1 MNLCLLG
8 NALRQIRPD
17 QLVTGYSIA
26 TQDLTKGLL
35 CYSTAENIYC
45 LQSPWQAHAVIL
57 QKLIGEPG
65 LSASRIHM
73 VNELDLLFHGAS
85 SMPEIDV
92 LHSVKEDPVS
102 LLSLRESIGK
112 PIPLTFVF
120 HGIVEQHLLTDTFY
134 PLAALPFQPYDAIL
148 CPSVTVQKTI
158 ERILERLESLCQ
170 GALEQ
175 RDPAYK
181 LLRGKLKHKIQL
193 RNVPLGIDLLHFFR
207 RDPQLMKRKFHFPS
221 DSIVLLWIGRFSE
234 VYKADLYP
242 LLFVF
247 ARITANCPEKNLL
260 LVLMGSEDDKGQ
272 YRKQLAQTTEK
283 LGISGKIRILLNEE
297 VADRAELI
305 SACDIFTSPVD
316 NLQETFG
323 LTPVEAMA
331 CGVPQVVSDWAGYR
345 DTVRNGQ
352 TGFLV
357 KTYWADCMDD
367 IAALDCFPS
376 DPPQRRNLYRY
387 LSVRSTAVDIDDYQ
401 RKLMTLIEDDELR
414 IEMGR
419 ASMRIA
425 SEQYGLE
432 QYVYNTEQVWS
443 ELTERAESEAYQ
455 RDNYVPMLN
464 LCSDFQ
470 EYPSYFV
477 NESSSFKLRD
487 LHWQERLASLP
498 RRQDFESYVEEAALP
513 ELIIKQLSEHD
524 PISGMELFQRLSR
537 FTPQQIMRELLFL
550 CKYGFVCTV

>member
-8 NALRQIRPD
+8 NSLRQIRPD
-17 QLVTGYSIA
+17 QLITGYSIA
-26 TQDLTKGLL
+26 AQDLTKGLL
-35 CYSTAENIYC
+35 RYSTAENIYC
-45 LQSPWQAHAVIL
+45 LQSPWQAHASVL
-57 QKLIGEPG
+57 QQLIGEPG
-65 LSASRIHM
+65 LSASKIYM
-73 VNELDLLFHGAS
+73 INELDLLFHGAS
-85 SMPEIDV
+85 SMPAIDV

-134 PLAALPFQPYDAIL
+134 PLAMLPFQPYDAVL
-148 CPSVTVQKTI
+148 CSSVTVQKTI
-158 ERILERLESLCQ
+158 ERMLERLESLCQ
-170 GALEQ
+170 SALEEH
-175 RDPAYK
+175 DPAYK
-181 LLRGKLKHKIQL
+181 PLRGKLKHKIQL
-193 RNVPLGIDLLHFFR
+193 RHVPLGIDLLHFFR
-207 RDPQLMKRKFHFPS
+207 HDPQKMKRKFQFPG

-242 LLFVF
+242 LLLVF
-247 ARITANCPEKNLL
+247 ARILANCQEKKLL
-260 LVLMGSEDDKGQ
+260 LILMGSEDDKGQ
-272 YRKQLAQTTEK
+272 YRKQLDQTAEK

-345 DTVRNGQ
+345 DTVRNGE

-357 KTYWADCMDD
+357 KTYWTDCMDD

-387 LSVRSTAVDIDDYQ
+387 LSVRSMAVDIDDYQ
-401 RKLMTLIEDDELR
+401 RKLMELIEDENLR
-414 IEMGR
+414 RKMGM
-419 ASMRIA
+419 ASIRIA
-425 SEQYGLE
+425 REQYGLE
-432 QYVYNTEQVWS
+432 RYVFNTEQVWS
-443 ELTERAESEAYQ
+443 ELTDRAECEFHQ
-455 RDNYVPMLN
+455 RGNYVPMLD
-464 LCSDFQ
+464 LCRDFQ

-477 NESSSFKLRD
+477 NESSSFKLCD

-498 RRQDFESYVEEAALP
+498 RRQDFESYIEEAALP
-513 ELIIKQLSEHD
+513 ELIIKQLSEHG
-524 PISGMELFQRLSR
+524 PISGTELFQRLNR

-550 CKYGFVCTV
+550 CKYGFVCTI